1 MSNEMNAEQDLGPR
15 RIYTDRPP
23 DAPWVEPLAPPLHFE
38 AVLADGEKLIHF
50 SPFERADGAPFTL
63 VLTDR
68 ALYEVSLDEAAS
80 KRALKPDAFLVQS
93 LANDGQ
99 SPRPS
104 ASFENTGRRGSTKAT
119 SASSADDGSWL
130 GRFSRFVDEVVTGMS
145 QRPPDARK
153 GTQQWRQPQD
163 GLVVTRFDL
172 QLIELLDVRVDAD
185 DGDDDDDDD
194 AAAAAPAAAPAP
206 APAAAGA
213 ALAPPPLAPP
223 PLAPPP
229 LAPPPLA
236 PPPLAPPPLAPPAL
250 APPPLPGAAVA
261 AAAAPAPP
269 PEIPELVFPTYT
281 LRVAVPK
288 EKGVKYQI
296 DKQLSSEEANNPYH
310 ELRYTCPGA
319 AESTLWQ
326 VALQASAHAH
336 WQALLE
342 TEYIR
347 PPEVYQLHLHAK
359 KVNRK
364 GVPQPRTL
372 ALSDASLYNIE
383 REGAAMRELKWMMPV
398 EALQAIELQELD
410 AAANKKL
417 ASEHWSVTLRMK
429 SKAGIRRAS
438 NNPLASSKSRRE
450 LLAPKAVEKED
461 FTFAVKTREEFQA
474 LVAALS
480 RVYFALTQEHLPR
493 YEPTGLLQV
502 RSQMLDGGGRRTSL
516 KRATSAVE

>member
-1 MSNEMNAEQDLGPR
+1 M
-15 RIYTDRPP
+15 
-23 DAPWVEPLAPPLHFE
+23 
-38 AVLADGEKLIHF
+38 
-50 SPFERADGAPFTL
+50 
-63 VLTDR
+63 
-68 ALYEVSLDEAAS
+68 
-80 KRALKPDAFLVQS
+80 
-93 LANDGQ
+93 
-99 SPRPS
+99 
-104 ASFENTGRRGSTKAT
+104 
-119 SASSADDGSWL
+119 
-130 GRFSRFVDEVVTGMS
+130 
-145 QRPPDARK
+145 
-153 GTQQWRQPQD
+153 
-163 GLVVTRFDL
+163 
-172 QLIELLDVRVDAD
+172 
-185 DGDDDDDDD
+185 
-194 AAAAAPAAAPAP
+194 
-206 APAAAGA
+206 
-213 ALAPPPLAPP
+213 
-223 PLAPPP
+223 
-229 LAPPPLA
+229 
-236 PPPLAPPPLAPPAL
+236 
-250 APPPLPGAAVA
+250 
-261 AAAAPAPP
+261 
-269 PEIPELVFPTYT
+269 
-281 LRVAVPK
+281 AVPK